1 MVRKLG
7 CATLIGGALVALMSI
22 GQNLSIPID
31 EKICSL
37 FPPYVMGEGKSSEH
51 NGQFAAERAIM
62 EKKQES
68 FRMLSSI
75 YP

>member
-51 NGQFAAERAIM
+51 NAERAIM